1 MNAANL
7 FDHAFKYRQD
17 LINITER
24 CNKID
29 IINRFGDDV
38 SVIATTLKLLQFD
51 ITTETGIEWREEVVD
66 IFEYLITPV
75 LEHIDINTDEF
86 KQALHD
92 QLLNRNNPISLTIMT
107 RLFDYI
113 KSLNTNNL
121 TIDKILVT
129 TLIMSLITNIPEDSN
144 DSFVN
149 VVFMPDI
156 TRFNQ
161 TVNDLVPVEKKY
173 ISLLELIRILPFHTY
188 NQVDH
193 TYDYK
198 LANVVILFV
207 CVHTLLSILQHDD
220 TLDEELDHLKSRL
233 IATLNR

>member
-121 TIDKILVT
+121 TIDKILVI
-129 TLIMSLITNIPEDSN
+129 TLVMSLITNIPEDSIN
-144 DSFVN
+144 
-149 VVFMPDI
+149 
-156 TRFNQ
+156 
-161 TVNDLVPVEKKY
+161 
-173 ISLLELIRILPFHTY
+173 
-188 NQVDH
+188 
-193 TYDYK
+193 
-198 LANVVILFV
+198 
-207 CVHTLLSILQHDD
+207 LLSLYDVIMPKFLVFGTIISYTSSFGENSTNF
-220 TLDEELDHLKSRL
+220 TLWLWYNLL
-233 IATLNR
+233 LNSYFL